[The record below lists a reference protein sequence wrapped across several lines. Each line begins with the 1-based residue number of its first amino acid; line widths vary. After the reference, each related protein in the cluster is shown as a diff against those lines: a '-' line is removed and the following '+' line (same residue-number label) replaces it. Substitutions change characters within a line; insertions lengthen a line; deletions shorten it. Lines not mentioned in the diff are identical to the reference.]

1 MKPEDQPPPA
11 AAASSGEPAGE
22 DRPRARKPYER
33 PAFARE
39 QLFETMA
46 LSCGKVNPTS
56 GQCRGFRKSS

>member
-1 MKPEDQPPPA
+1 MKSQEHPTPA
-11 AAASSGEPAGE
+11 AVNSSGEPAAE
-22 DRPRARKPYER
+22 ARPKVRKPYER

-56 GQCRGFRKSS
+56 GQCRAFRKNS

>member
-1 MKPEDQPPPA
+1 MKSQDPSTPA
-11 AAASSGEPAGE
+11 AVNPPGQPAGE
-22 DRPRARKPYER
+22 GCPKVRKPYER

-56 GQCRGFRKSS
+56 GQCRAFKKKS